1 MSSTRAEHHLG
12 RGSLPTAAPVL
23 AGLAVE
29 RMCWHLPLLQRYL
42 QGVQAMELCLPC
54 AQHLEPG
61 FPRAGSLTWLSPLQ
75 KDTSGDYRKALLAL
89 CGGED

>member
-1 MSSTRAEHHLG
+1 M
-12 RGSLPTAAPVL
+12 L

-29 RMCWHLPLLQRYL
+29 RMGWHLPLLQGYL
-42 QGVQAMELCLPC
+42 QVVQDMELCLPC

-61 FPRAGSLTWLSPLQ
+61 FPRAGSLTWFSSFLQ
-75 KDTSGDYRKALLAL
+75 KDTSGDYRKALLVL